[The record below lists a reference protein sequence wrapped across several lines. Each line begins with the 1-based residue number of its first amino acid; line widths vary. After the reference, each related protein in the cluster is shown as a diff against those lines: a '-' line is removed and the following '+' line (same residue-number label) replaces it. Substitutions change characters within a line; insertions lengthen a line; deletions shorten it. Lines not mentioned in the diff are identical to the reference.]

1 MENRMP
7 CDRRRGLAIVPVL
20 VVAVGVIMAA
30 VCAAV
35 LAFAVT
41 GGTSQQ
47 NGEPAASS
55 DAPRRQDEAVFV
67 SFGEAFA
74 NLAEDRLTRY
84 VKVNITLQ
92 VAPEQADTVQE
103 LISGPKKAVFS
114 NWLITYLSDKQLED
128 VKGANAINR
137 LRREILD
144 GFNAIL
150 VEQGEGKVERV
161 LFEEFNVQ

>member
-1 MENRMP
+1 MRNRMP
-7 CDRRRGLAIVPVL
+7 YDRRRGIALVPVL
-20 VVAVGVIMAA
+20 VVVVGVIMAV

-35 LAFAVT
+35 VAFAVT
-41 GGTSQQ
+41 GGASQQ
-47 NGEPAASS
+47 NGEAAASS
-55 DAPRRQDEAVFV
+55 DAPMRQDDSVFI

-92 VAPEQADTVQE
+92 VAPEQADAVQE

-128 VKGANAINR
+128 VKGANAMNR

-150 VEQGEGKVERV
+150 AEQGEGKVERV